1 MIVGVVSQAR
11 ELGSIGTSVEMQE
24 GLNIWKLVK
33 EMEARR
39 GRAHNDPR
47 PRTSEKK
54 ASCGS
59 LFDRRSW
66 PYRLEYRLAIAESI
80 ERGGPF
86 Y

>member
-24 GLNIWKLVK
+24 GLNILKLVK
-33 EMEARR
+33 EIEARR

-66 PYRLEYRLAIAESI
+66 PSKRQDIYIQG
-80 ERGGPF
+80 RGMKC
-86 Y
+86 